1 MTPHEQ
7 RVEFLRLAGAW
18 DTRPLTPVIGTLAGV
33 VHAVT
38 PDEWVALHEKQAL
51 LDSLN
56 RTMRARSKTR

>member
-1 MTPHEQ
+1 MTTHEQ

-18 DTRPLTPVIGTLAGV
+18 DTRPLTPVIGVLAGV

-38 PDEWVALHEKQAL
+38 PDEWLVLHQKQQL

-56 RTMRARSKTR
+56 RTMRARNKTR

>member
-1 MTPHEQ
+1 MITHEQ

-18 DTRPLTPVIGTLAGV
+18 DTQPLTPVVGIVAGV

-38 PDEWVALHEKQAL
+38 PTEWVLLHQKQRL